1 MYELWRPTS
10 RHLTPIIVSITHLL
24 ARKNCTYDETDWIIE
39 QLQHWIKDTREQRE
53 YATCIDHHNDK
64 KTASMDNVVITPMGY
79 VDENLNPIL
88 DDGTPFI

>member
-39 QLQHWIKDTREQRE
+39 QLQHWIKDARERRE
-53 YATCIDHHNDK
+53 YATCIDYHNNH
-64 KTASMDNVVITPMGY
+64 KTASMDNVVITPIGH
-79 VDENLNPIL
+79 VDDNLNPIL
-88 DDGTPFI
+88 KDGTPYV